1 MNTAMACGY
10 CYGLVL
16 WLRAVG
22 MAQRCGYGYGLNL
35 RVGLGVWVW
44 LRAMVEG
51 YG

>member
-22 MAQRCGYGYGLNL
+22 MAQSCGYGYGLNL

-44 LRAMVEG
+44 LRAMVED